1 MKSSAILINYQQVIL
16 YFSNLQPQVNPTMSQ
31 ISPQS
36 SHPSGDARISTFR
49 RLRRLSHILD
59 NAIPIPGTS
68 YRIGIDPIIGL
79 LPGGGD
85 FLGTAV
91 SAYIVLEAARMGVPR
106 DTLVQMVW
114 NIIVDTLSGTVP
126 VLGDLVDVTWKA
138 NTKNIVL
145 LEEHLKIPPSPS
157 RKKVDWLFLGLLFG
171 VLLLVVVGVAAISVM
186 LLRWLFSAITG

>member
-1 MKSSAILINYQQVIL
+1 
-16 YFSNLQPQVNPTMSQ
+16 MSQ
-31 ISPQS
+31 IPPQPSHS
-36 SHPSGDARISTFR
+36 SVDGKISTFR

-59 NAIPIPGTS
+59 NAISIPGTS

-85 FLGTAV
+85 FLGTAL
-91 SAYIVLEAARMGVPR
+91 SAYIVLEAARMGAPR

-126 VLGDLVDVTWKA
+126 VLGDFLDVTWKA

-145 LEEHLKIPPSPS
+145 LEEHLKIPNSQPT
-157 RKKVDWLFLGLLFG
+157 KKVDWLFLAGLFG
-171 VLLLVVVGVAAISVM
+171 VLLLVVAGVAALSFMV
-186 LLRWLFSAITG
+186 LRWLLGTLTR

>member
-1 MKSSAILINYQQVIL
+1 
-16 YFSNLQPQVNPTMSQ
+16 MSQ
-31 ISPQS
+31 ISPEP
-36 SHPSGDARISTFR
+36 SHSPAEARISTLR
-49 RLRRLSHILD
+49 RLRRLSNALD

-85 FLGTAV
+85 FLGTAL
-91 SAYIVLEAARMGVPR
+91 SAYIVLESARMGVPR
-106 DTLVQMVW
+106 ATLVQMVS

-145 LEEHLKIPPSPS
+145 LEEHLKIPHSQPG
-157 RKKVDWLFLGLLFG
+157 KKVDWLFLAGLFG
-171 VLLLVVVGVAAISVM
+171 VLLLVVMGVAAISVFVLK
-186 LLRWLFSAITG
+186 LLLGAIGSIQL

>member
-1 MKSSAILINYQQVIL
+1 
-16 YFSNLQPQVNPTMSQ
+16 MSQ
-31 ISPQS
+31 ISPQP
-36 SHPSGDARISTFR
+36 SHPPAEARISTLR
-49 RLRRLSHILD
+49 RLRRLSNVLD

-85 FLGTAV
+85 FLGTAL
-91 SAYIVLEAARMGVPR
+91 SAYIVLESARMGVPR
-106 DTLVQMVW
+106 NTLIQMVW

-145 LEEHLKIPPSPS
+145 LEEHLKIPQSQPG
-157 RKKVDWLFLGLLFG
+157 KKADWLFLAGLFG
-171 VLLLVVVGVAAISVM
+171 VLLLVVMAVAAFSIIV
-186 LLRWLFSAITG
+186 LRWLLGAIGGIQL

>member
-1 MKSSAILINYQQVIL
+1 
-16 YFSNLQPQVNPTMSQ
+16 MSQ

-36 SHPSGDARISTFR
+36 SHPSGDARISSFR

-68 YRIGIDPIIGL
+68 YRIGIDPLIGL

-85 FLGTAV
+85 FFGTAV

-106 DTLVQMVW
+106 ETLVQMVW

-145 LEEHLKIPPSPS
+145 LEEHLKIPPSPT
-157 RKKVDWLFLGLLFG
+157 RKKVDWLFLALLFG